1 MLNFIDVHTHLCD
14 EKILVQFDGVR
25 ERYLKSN
32 VKYVVDSGCSVRT
45 SKSCME
51 NAEKYGEVYF
61 TAGVHPQEANDRFNF
76 QDLTD
81 LLKIAEH
88 KKCLAIGEIGLDYYW
103 DGYDKDNQIKL
114 FKELIYNADALNL
127 PIVIHSRSACK
138 DTVDILKANKSLLK
152 NGFLMHCYSESYET
166 AKELLKLG
174 AYFSFGGALT
184 FKNSKR
190 GEVLTKLPID
200 RILFETDAPYLTPVP
215 FRGQTNEPSYV
226 VCVYKYVSELI
237 NMGLGDLSKTI
248 ENNFKT
254 LFKKAVSQT

>member
-14 EKILVQFDGVR
+14 EKITVQFDGVR
-25 ERYLKSN
+25 ERYINAN
-32 VKYVVDSGCSVRT
+32 VNYVVDSGCSVKT

-51 NAEKYGEVYF
+51 NAEKYNEVYF
-61 TAGVHPQEANDRFNF
+61 TAGVHPQEATDSFDYGDLPTLFN
-76 QDLTD
+76 
-81 LLKIAEH
+81 IAKH

-103 DGYDKDNQIKL
+103 GGYDKDKQIKL

-138 DTVDILKANKSLLK
+138 DTVDILKANKPLLK

-190 GEVLTKLPID
+190 GEVLKKLPID
-200 RILFETDAPYLTPVP
+200 RVLFETDAPFLTPMP
-215 FRGQTNEPSYV
+215 FRGQVNEPSYV
-226 VCVYKYVSELI
+226 LYVYKYVAELI
-237 NMGLGDLSKTI
+237 GMGLEELAKTV

-254 LFKKAVSQT
+254 LFKKVI